1 MKEQIA
7 NTLSADGRWDEA
19 LTRYL
24 ALAAESS
31 DPDQKVTANLAASDV
46 MIQLGRGQEAVTLL
60 ESQLDDLD
68 PDGWKFKDV
77 RRRIESIFRDRDD
90 LAGLASYYDAWVKA
104 HPEDVDA
111 MARLAR
117 TLSLQNKTAEASNW
131 YRKAIALAP
140 SNVSLRESLIEQLV
154 RDNQFTDAI
163 AQYEEMSKF
172 DDGNQDHIEKW
183 GLLIFNQK
191 DVSLADRQAKAAEV
205 WERLLTNR
213 PDDPVT
219 MARLAGLLR
228 RAELSDRAIAMYRSA
243 IEKAP
248 NDPQYREYLG
258 EYLHQLQRVD
268 EAVANGNSWPTA
280 IAALSQI

>member
-1 MKEQIA
+1 M
-7 NTLSADGRWDEA
+7 
-19 LTRYL
+19 
-24 ALAAESS
+24 
-31 DPDQKVTANLAASDV
+31 
-46 MIQLGRGQEAVTLL
+46 
-60 ESQLDDLD
+60 
-68 PDGWKFKDV
+68 
-77 RRRIESIFRDRDD
+77 
-90 LAGLASYYDAWVKA
+90 
-104 HPEDVDA
+104 
-111 MARLAR
+111 
-117 TLSLQNKTAEASNW
+117 
-131 YRKAIALAP
+131 
-140 SNVSLRESLIEQLV
+140 SLRESLIEQLV
-154 RDNQFTDAI
+154 RDNQLTDAI

-191 DVSLADRQAKAAEV
+191 DVPLADRQAKAAEV

-228 RAELSDRAIAMYRSA
+228 RAELTDRAIAMFRSA

-268 EAVANGNSWPTA
+268 EAVAEWKLMADGDRRTKANLIRLAEVLNRFDQMELGVPAMRDACSMDPTPLERVHFA
-280 IAALSQI
+280 EMLRNWRAGRREPPVRTAVQDLQLKMYRRAHAHRSPRM